1 MENKPGDILNSLSP
15 QVYTP
20 ALPEGADTLTAEMVN
35 LPEGFADRV
44 LIPEGVQRIDGDC
57 FQGEPITAVSFP
69 KSLREIGMGAFLGC
83 RLGELRVEGDGRK
96 IIILAL
102 AFAINPE
109 LTAITLGN
117 CELESRI
124 FWKCPVSRVTLTGKC
139 FSKYDIP
146 LGFGGCRGAH
156 KDKFF
161 GTVRRYKG
169 ALGTYA
175 LKGELARTNYKSDG
189 DFKGCAICNNPCYTL
204 SGFEDDYGKTPVYEW
219 EKVE

>member
-1 MENKPGDILNSLSP
+1 MSP
-15 QVYTP
+15 QIYTLT
-20 ALPEGADTLTAEMVN
+20 LPEGVDTLTAEMVN
-35 LPEGFADRV
+35 LPEDFEGRV
-44 LIPEGVQRIDGDC
+44 VIPEGVRAIENEC
-57 FQGEPITAVSFP
+57 FKGKPITAVSFP
-69 KSLREIGMGAFLGC
+69 KSLWVIGMGAFLGC
-83 RLGELRVEGDGRK
+83 RLRELRLEGDGRK

-109 LTAITLGN
+109 LTEITLGN

-124 FWKCPVSRVTLTGKC
+124 FWKCPVSRVTLMGKC

-175 LKGELARTNYKSDG
+175 LKGELARTSYKSDG
-189 DFKGCAICNNPCYTL
+189 DFKGCAICNNSCYTL
-204 SGFEDDYGKTPVYEW
+204 SGFEDDCGKAPVFEW